1 MELTWDHSQEF
12 SYRGPEESDRYLS
25 EANVRL
31 QTKGDELTLSRFIE
45 QLQVLKKMLDD
56 EGVSDP
62 RVYLDPSVTWKLNN
76 ARYRNGT
83 VTLECRS
90 YY

>member
-1 MELTWDHSQEF
+1 MEVTWDHSQEF
-12 SYRGPEESDRYLS
+12 SYRGPEKSDQCLS

-31 QTKGDELTLSRFIE
+31 QTKGDELTLSKFIE
-45 QLQVLKKMLDD
+45 QLQILKKMLDD

-62 RVYLDPSVTWKLNN
+62 RVYLDPSLERKLNN